1 MAIWIVLIIGLVG
14 GISVGLQSPI
24 AGAMGQKIGGTA
36 SSFLIHLSGMIFSG
50 IFLFIRG
57 GERIQEWRTLPWYML
72 FAGMFGLILYL
83 TISVTLPRLGSTM
96 MVALII
102 IGQLVTG
109 VIIDHFGLL
118 GVITRQIDISRV
130 LGVLALVFGAYLI
143 AK

>member
-1 MAIWIVLIIGLVG
+1 MAIWIVLIIGLIG

>member
-1 MAIWIVLIIGLVG
+1 MAIWIVVIIGLIG
-14 GISVGLQSPI
+14 GTAVGLQSPI

-50 IFLFIRG
+50 LFLFIRG
-57 GERIQEWRTLPWYML
+57 GERIHEWRTLPWYML

-118 GVITRQIDISRV
+118 GVITRQIDLSRI